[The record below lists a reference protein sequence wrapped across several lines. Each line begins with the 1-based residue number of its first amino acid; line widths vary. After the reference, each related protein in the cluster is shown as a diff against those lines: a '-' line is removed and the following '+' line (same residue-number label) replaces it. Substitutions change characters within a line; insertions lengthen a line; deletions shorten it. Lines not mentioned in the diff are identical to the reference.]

1 MTAESL
7 LRMFDENGSFISPGE
22 FIPLAEENGLLD
34 DISWIVLKKV
44 CQFIGDHPQLPLKS
58 ISINMSMQQLSDKSF
73 FNRIYDSQA
82 LYRVSLEQLKIE
94 ITERTVSEDL
104 KGAQSI
110 INQLHNK
117 GVGFYMDDFGVGYS
131 NFAGMM
137 QMPFES
143 IKLDM
148 SLIKGIH
155 SSGGYDMV
163 WHLVQMM
170 HNAGFLV
177 VAEGVENEDEVM
189 KVKELGIDRIQGYY
203 YAKPMNG
210 DTLTEFLK

>member
-1 MTAESL
+1 
-7 LRMFDENGSFISPGE
+7 
-22 FIPLAEENGLLD
+22 
-34 DISWIVLKKV
+34 
-44 CQFIGDHPQLPLKS
+44 
-58 ISINMSMQQLSDKSF
+58 
-73 FNRIYDSQA
+73 
-82 LYRVSLEQLKIE
+82 
-94 ITERTVSEDL
+94 
-104 KGAQSI
+104 
-110 INQLHNK
+110 
-117 GVGFYMDDFGVGYS
+117 MDDFGVGYS

-137 QMPFES
+137 QMPFET

-189 KVKELGIDRIQGYY
+189 KVK
-203 YAKPMNG
+203 
-210 DTLTEFLK
+210 